1 MLSSDLSHLQ
11 CSISYPGEN
20 HVQDSDKDP
29 RQDPIGSQRIVNMML
44 YNLAQDPGKSWTRL
58 LSLTPYPPFP
68 CYHKKITGRHRTLAA
83 QIWAKFLN

>member
-1 MLSSDLSHLQ
+1 MLSSHLSPLQ
-11 CSISYPGEN
+11 CSILYPGEN

-58 LSLTPYPPFP
+58 LSLSPPP
-68 CYHKKITGRHRTLAA
+68 PTLPSPVTRKNLQEGTGL
-83 QIWAKFLN
+83 